1 MSITLTQAQTALQN
15 WIDADVAASSNQQYT
30 IGGRSI
36 TRVDALEIRNNINY
50 WSGIIGKLERQ
61 ANGQA
66 GISVR
71 LANFT

>member
-15 WIDADVAASSNQQYT
+15 WIDADVAASSNQSYT

-36 TRVDALEIRNNINY
+36 SRVDAAEIRNNINY
-50 WSGIIGKLERQ
+50 WSKNVAALQRQ
-61 ANGQA
+61 AIGQPSL
-66 GISVR
+66 SVR